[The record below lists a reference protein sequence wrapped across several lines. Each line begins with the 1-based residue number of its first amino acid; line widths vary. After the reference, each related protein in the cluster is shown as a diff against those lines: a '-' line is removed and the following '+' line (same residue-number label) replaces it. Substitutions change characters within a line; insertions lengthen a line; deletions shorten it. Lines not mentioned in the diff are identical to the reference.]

1 MDKQKILHNIH
12 IILVEPEHP
21 GNIGS
26 VARAMNNMG
35 IEKLILIS
43 PAAFTKETEW
53 LAHASTHI
61 LKNAIVIDNINEL
74 KGKIDILYATS
85 NRKRTRKPAVPI
97 KNIGSSIIE
106 KAQNHQI
113 GILFGREN
121 KGLFNE
127 EIDLAED
134 VIFIPSYR
142 EYPSLNLAQAVMI
155 TCYELFTASQE
166 TITFAKRDFAN
177 FEEKENLVKH
187 FYSTLAAIE
196 YKPKSHLQTWKRMSN
211 IFRDFLN
218 VTQIDK
224 KHNRFFHKYFAEIEN
239 FVKFRST
246 GNKNKNEQP
255 R

>member
-1 MDKQKILHNIH
+1 MDKQKILNNIH

-35 IEKLILIS
+35 IENLILIS
-43 PAAFTKETEW
+43 PVAFSKETEW

-61 LKNAIVIDNINEL
+61 LKNALIIDHIDEL

-85 NRKRTRKPAVPI
+85 NRKRIRKPAVPI
-97 KNIGSSIIE
+97 KNMGASIIE
-106 KAQNHQI
+106 KAQKNQI

-134 VIFIPSYR
+134 VIFIPSFR
-142 EYPSLNLAQAVMI
+142 VYPSLNLAQAVMI
-155 TCYELFTASQE
+155 TCYEVFMASQE
-166 TITFAKRDFAN
+166 NIPYAKRDFAS
-177 FEEKENLVKH
+177 FEEKESLVKH
-187 FYSTLAAIE
+187 FYNTLATIE
-196 YKPKSHLQTWKRMSN
+196 YKPKNHLQSWKRMSN

-218 VTQIDK
+218 VTKIDK
-224 KHNRFFHKYFAEIEN
+224 KHSRFFHKYFAEVEN

-246 GNKNKNEQP
+246 RNRIQNDK
-255 R
+255 